1 MRIDKYLKNARFI
14 KRRTLAKEAC
24 DAGKIF
30 VNGKV
35 AKPGT
40 EVKPMDLVSMR
51 FGSKEIEIRVMT
63 IKDHVTKDDAT
74 LLYEVVSEKAIATE

>member
-30 VNGKV
+30 VNGKI

-40 EVKPMDLVSMR
+40 EVKPTDLVSMR
-51 FGSKEIEIRVMT
+51 FGSKEIEIRVMSV
-63 IKDHVTKDDAT
+63 KDHVTKDDAT
-74 LLYEVVSEKAIATE
+74 LLYEVVSEKSISLE